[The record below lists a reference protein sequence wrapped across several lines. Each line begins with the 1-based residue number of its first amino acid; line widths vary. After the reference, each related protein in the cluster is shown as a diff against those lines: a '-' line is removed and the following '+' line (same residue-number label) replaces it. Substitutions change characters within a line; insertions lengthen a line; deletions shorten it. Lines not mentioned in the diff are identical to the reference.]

1 MDYPEHTPQRIW
13 CVCAH
18 RVCGPWVRHKV
29 NPMTYL
35 AKYRDHHQAIGQIPR
50 LPGYWYT
57 CAAWRLMAELA
68 RRHPGL
74 MHVVEGHY
82 PAGGT
87 VWFLV
92 ESMKESTEVV
102 AALPKW
108 ARLNETGHLE
118 TFHRHDKGRCPI
130 EDAVDDIDDPRMWT
144 IDPLFSPNL
153 REMVE
158 DMEACLALTP
168 PRETP
173 STVKSTIGWRV
184 IASALG
190 LTLHTKTPMSVSGML
205 YDGVSPQ
212 THWLRL
218 FTDIADLEKGL
229 AKEGSYTS
237 NAEIEPEELKKMS
250 ALLVLRN
257 LPKPQEKLD
266 ESQRAVLVVDI
277 VQGLVHFR
285 NSTVDLMKEFTH
297 HNRDVD
303 ALAWDLLQKGRA
315 ELG

>member
-1 MDYPEHTPQRIW
+1 
-13 CVCAH
+13 
-18 RVCGPWVRHKV
+18 
-29 NPMTYL
+29 
-35 AKYRDHHQAIGQIPR
+35 
-50 LPGYWYT
+50 
-57 CAAWRLMAELA
+57 
-68 RRHPGL
+68 
-74 MHVVEGHY
+74 MHVVEGQY

-92 ESMKESTEVV
+92 ESMKESTTDVV
-102 AALPKW
+102 ASKTL
-108 ARLNETGHLE
+108 ARLNETGHVDME
-118 TFHRHDKGRCPI
+118 HRHEHGRCPME
-130 EDAVDDIDDPRMWT
+130 EDVADLDDPRMWT

-168 PRETP
+168 PKETP

-184 IASALG
+184 IAAALG

-218 FTDIADLEKGL
+218 FTDIAHLEKGVV
-229 AKEGSYTS
+229 KKGSYS
-237 NAEIEPEELKKMS
+237 SSADIEPEAQKKMS
-250 ALLVLRN
+250 ALMVLWN
-257 LPKPQEKLD
+257 FPKPQEKLD
-266 ESQRAVLVVDI
+266 ESQRAVMVVDI

-285 NSTVDLMKEFTH
+285 NYTVDLMKEFTH

-303 ALAWDLLQKGRA
+303 ALAWDLIQRGRA
-315 ELG
+315 ELGWGY